1 MAIFSSLLTIDW
13 VTVMWLAIIDFILL
27 PNPKVK
33 SDLFFNVINPQC
45 HKCPHTSVCCPQTGL
60 AKCQWNTVYRHTH
73 TTPALIRGVE
83 MFTTGAAVYIL
94 NGPWSSLLNR
104 CQFSLRNF
112 LPPSRLLT
120 SSGEMDCPSILC
132 RFKVAD
138 RADQFPTASLS
149 QNTRDCR

>member
-73 TTPALIRGVE
+73 HSCTYQGSGNVYHRCGSLYIKWPLKLPLEPLPVFLEEFPATIPSSDVIWR
-83 MFTTGAAVYIL
+83 
-94 NGPWSSLLNR
+94 NG
-104 CQFSLRNF
+104 
-112 LPPSRLLT
+112 LPIDIVSVK
-120 SSGEMDCPSILC
+120 SSGQSGPISHRSSESE
-132 RFKVAD
+132 
-138 RADQFPTASLS
+138 
-149 QNTRDCR
+149 